1 MAGFITIHR
10 QLMTH
15 WIFQEPE
22 ALKFWLALLLEAN
35 WEQKKTMFN
44 GSLLT
49 VERGQLV
56 FGRKK
61 YSTKL
66 GISENKLRRYLALLE
81 TEQMIHQQKT
91 NKFTLISITNYDSY
105 QEITSKQPA
114 NNPQTTTSKQTK
126 QILGEK
132 RKNFVPPTVEQ
143 VREYCEKRNNN
154 IDPVRFVDSYSAKG
168 WYIGKNKM
176 KDWEACVRTWEQRA
190 KQDKSS
196 FASNDK
202 PEHFL

>member
-91 NKFTLISITNYDSY
+91 NKFTLISVTNYDSY

-154 IDPVRFVDSYSAKG
+154 IDPVRFVDSYAAKG

-176 KDWEACVRTWEQRA
+176 KDWEACVRTWEQRE
-190 KQDKSS
+190 KRDKSS
-196 FASNDK
+196 FASDK